1 MPLSAREAPRSPRE
15 EKEGDVYRKILVAL
29 DGSEASK
36 KALGTAIQ
44 LARSHAAGLCAL
56 GVEEHLPHYAAT
68 VGEVEEAKD
77 EQASFFGRVMDES
90 RRAAT
95 EHDVQLTIEIRAGN
109 AAQQI
114 VRVASDGEF
123 DLIVIGAK
131 GHSRIRYFLL
141 GTTADR
147 VSHHAPCSV
156 LLVR

>member
-1 MPLSAREAPRSPRE
+1 MPLSAREAPRPGV
-15 EKEGDVYRKILVAL
+15 EKEGEVYRKILVAL

-36 KALGTAIQ
+36 KALGAAIQ

-77 EQASFFGRVMDES
+77 EKDSFFGRVMDEA
-90 RRAAT
+90 RRAAAEHEVELNT
-95 EHDVQLTIEIRAGN
+95 EVRAGN

-123 DLIVIGAK
+123 DLIVMGAK
-131 GHSRIRYFLL
+131 GQSRIRYFLL